1 MRFTAPS
8 LGVQNDPFLPAK
20 QWQAQ
25 VSYQYAD
32 ANDFYVGDQRND
44 AAAPSGVPPV
54 RTVHLINVDII
65 YGLSNRLSLDL
76 TIPFVTGSASVM
88 QGPADSRTLHHFSA
102 SGLGDMSL
110 QAEYWLSNPETPSRF
125 TGSVGL
131 GFKAPTGSDDVE
143 GTVGT
148 QTGDVRAPIDES
160 AQLGTGGWQLLL
172 RAQSAATIKGSLFGY
187 TSGYYG
193 LSLTEHTDVF
203 NSGVLRGDPDTYSA
217 RLGVA
222 YLLPFLLVG
231 GGNDGLANE
240 EGLVV
245 SFGGR
250 INGVTVKDLVGGEDL
265 YWRRPGYVIYAEPG
279 LTWTIG
285 RNMAT
290 VSVPLRVYAN
300 KLDSPLDDSLNRHVG
315 ASFASNLFLASFARR
330 F

>member
-1 MRFTAPS
+1 M
-8 LGVQNDPFLPAK
+8 GVQNDPFLPAR

-32 ANDFYVGDQRND
+32 ANDYYVGDERND
-44 AAAPSGVPPV
+44 ARGPSGVPPV
-54 RTVHLINVDII
+54 RTVHLINLDII

-76 TIPFVTGSASVM
+76 TIPFAVGSTSVM
-88 QGPADSRTLHHFSA
+88 QGPAGSQTLHHFSA
-102 SGLGDMSL
+102 SGLGDVSL
-110 QAEYWLSNPETPSRF
+110 QAEYWLSNPEIPSRF
-125 TGSVGL
+125 SGSVGL

-148 QTGDVRAPIDES
+148 PNGDVRAPIDES

-172 RAQSAATIKGSLFGY
+172 RAQSTASVKGPLFGY
-187 TSGYYG
+187 ISGYYG
-193 LSLTEHTDVF
+193 LSLTEHTDVL
-203 NSGVLRGDPDTYSA
+203 NGSVLRGDPDTYSG

-231 GGNDGLANE
+231 AGNDGLAND

-245 SFGGR
+245 SLGGR
-250 INGVTVKDLVGGEDL
+250 INGVTVQDLIGGEDL

-285 RNMAT
+285 RSMAT

-300 KLDSPLDDSLNRHVG
+300 KLDSPLDVSLNRHIG
-315 ASFASNLFLASFARR
+315 ASFASYLFLASYARR